1 MKTHLF
7 KNLLLIKQSP
17 IFVGLFYF
25 TDYMMKKLFLLILF
39 CCTAIV
45 NYAQCDSMKRPIVFI
60 HGFLASGDTYAGQ
73 IQRFINAGYC
83 ADQLFVFDWNSVSGN
98 GKKTDSLLSAFIN
111 NVLSHTGA
119 KQIDLVGHSAGG
131 GLGRGY
137 LIDSISADKVA
148 HYIHLGSRKW
158 FYEFNW
164 FKNNRCLNIY
174 SAGDKVIGTIGGNVE
189 GAVNLDL
196 KDKDHYEVAT
206 SEETFEAMY
215 KFLNEGNLPVKG
227 KSKKVTSVQ
236 ISGKAVLLGDNE
248 PVLNGLVNIY
258 RLNAKTGTRLSLKPD
273 AIFTI
278 NEKGHWGAFTAT
290 KKTYYEFELTTDEKS
305 QRTISYFFEP
315 FTQSNRYVYLRGFPQ
330 GNMIGMM
337 LGSLPAKDDQSAI
350 VVYSANKAMIAG
362 RDSVTV
368 NGIPVSSVTLTPANK
383 TIISSF
389 IFDDGDGKTTGK
401 GLKQFSAAPFI
412 GGVDISLP
420 VNKKSGNTIYF
431 NGRKLVL
438 PSVPSKGRILLAVF
452 N

>member
-1 MKTHLF
+1 MA
-7 KNLLLIKQSP
+7 NS
-17 IFVGLFYF
+17 
-25 TDYMMKKLFLLILF
+25 
-39 CCTAIV
+39 
-45 NYAQCDSMKRPIVFI
+45 QCDIAKRPVVFI

-73 IQRFINAGYC
+73 IQRLIKAGYC
-83 ADQLFVFDWNSVSGN
+83 ADRLFVFDWNSVSGI
-98 GKKTDSLLSAFIN
+98 GKKTDSLLSDFID
-111 NVLSHTGA
+111 NVLSHSGTT
-119 KQIDLVGHSAGG
+119 QIDLIGHSAGG

-137 LIDSISADKVA
+137 LIDSVSANKVA

-164 FKNNRCLNIY
+164 FKNNHCLNIY
-174 SAGDKVIGTIGGNVE
+174 SAGDKVIGT
-189 GAVNLDL
+189 GAGDVNGAANLDL

-215 KFLNEGNLPVKG
+215 KFMNDGNLPFKG
-227 KSKKVTSVQ
+227 KSENIKSVQ

-248 PVLNGLVNIY
+248 PLLNGLINVY

-273 AIFTI
+273 AIFTV
-278 NEKGHWGAFTAT
+278 NEKGYWGAFTAI
-290 KKTYYEFELTTDEKS
+290 KKTYYEFELRTDEKS

-337 LGSLPAKDDQSAI
+337 LGSMPAKEDQSAI

-368 NGIPVSSVTLTPANK
+368 DGIPISSSALTPASK

-389 IFDDGDGKTTGK
+389 IFDDGDGKTSGK
-401 GLKQFSAAPFI
+401 GLKQFSVAPFI

-420 VNKKSGNTIYF
+420 VNNKKGIRIYY

-438 PSVPSKGRILLAVF
+438 PAAPSKERILLAVF

>member
-1 MKTHLF
+1 MK
-7 KNLLLIKQSP
+7 
-17 IFVGLFYF
+17 
-25 TDYMMKKLFLLILF
+25 
-39 CCTAIV
+39 
-45 NYAQCDSMKRPIVFI
+45 
-60 HGFLASGDTYAGQ
+60 
-73 IQRFINAGYC
+73 
-83 ADQLFVFDWNSVSGN
+83 W
-98 GKKTDSLLSAFIN
+98 
-111 NVLSHTGA
+111 
-119 KQIDLVGHSAGG
+119 
-131 GLGRGY
+131 
-137 LIDSISADKVA
+137 
-148 HYIHLGSRKW
+148 
-158 FYEFNW
+158 
-164 FKNNRCLNIY
+164 
-174 SAGDKVIGTIGGNVE
+174 
-189 GAVNLDL
+189 
-196 KDKDHYEVAT
+196 
-206 SEETFEAMY
+206 
-215 KFLNEGNLPVKG
+215 LPVK
-227 KSKKVTSVQ
+227 KHLRRC

-389 IFDDGDGKTTGK
+389 IFDDGKTTGK

>member
-1 MKTHLF
+1 M
-7 KNLLLIKQSP
+7 SS
-17 IFVGLFYF
+17 
-25 TDYMMKKLFLLILF
+25 
-39 CCTAIV
+39 
-45 NYAQCDSMKRPIVFI
+45 AQCDATKRPIVFI

-98 GKKTDSLLSAFIN
+98 GKKTDSLLSTFIDY
-111 NVLSHTGA
+111 VLSHTGA

-137 LIDSISADKVA
+137 LIDSVNANKVA

-158 FYEFNW
+158 FYEFRW

-174 SAGDKVIGTIGGNVE
+174 SAGDKVIGTIGGDVE
-189 GAVNLDL
+189 GAINLDL

-206 SEETFEAMY
+206 SEETFVAMY
-215 KFLNEGNLPVKG
+215 KFINEASLPAKTNI
-227 KSKKVTSVQ
+227 KSTAIK
-236 ISGKAVLLGDNE
+236 ISGRAVLLGDNE
-248 PVLNGLVNIY
+248 PVINGLINVY
-258 RLNAKTGTRLSLKPD
+258 KLHPKSGQRLSATPVASLSVN
-273 AIFTI
+273 T
-278 NEKGHWGAFTAT
+278 KGYWGAFIAS
-290 KKTYYEFELTTDEKS
+290 KKTYYEFELTTDEKN

-362 RDSVTV
+362 RDNVTV
-368 NGIPVSSVTLTPANK
+368 NGTPISSLVLTPASK

-389 IFDDGDGKTTGK
+389 IFDDGDDKTSGS

-420 VNKKSGNTIYF
+420 VHNKKGNTIYY

-438 PSVPSKGRILLAVF
+438 PAAPSKERILLAVF

>member
-1 MKTHLF
+1 M
-7 KNLLLIKQSP
+7 
-17 IFVGLFYF
+17 G
-25 TDYMMKKLFLLILF
+25 KLFLFITLCCATLF
-39 CCTAIV
+39 V
-45 NYAQCDSMKRPIVFI
+45 NAQCDAKKRPVVFI

-73 IQRFINAGYC
+73 IQRFIKAGYC
-83 ADQLFVFDWNSVSGN
+83 ADRLFVFDWNSVGGN
-98 GKKTDSLLSAFIN
+98 GKKTDSLLSAFID

-119 KQIDLVGHSAGG
+119 SQIDLVGHSAGG

-137 LIDSISADKVA
+137 LIDSVDANKVA

-174 SAGDKVIGTIGGNVE
+174 SAGDKVIGTGAGDVE

-206 SEETFEAMY
+206 SEGTFEAMY
-215 KFLNEGNLPVKG
+215 KFLNAGNLPAKAKLKTG
-227 KSKKVTSVQ
+227 NSIQ

-248 PVLNGLVNIY
+248 PVRNGLINIY
-258 RLNAKTGTRLSLKPD
+258 RLHPKSGKRLSATPA
-273 AIFTI
+273 AILSV
-278 NEKGHWGAFTAT
+278 NSKGYWGAFMASS
-290 KKTYYEFELTTDEKS
+290 KTYYEFELITDEKS

-315 FTQSNRYVYLRGFPQ
+315 FTQSNRYVYLRSFPQ

-337 LGSLPAKDDQSAI
+337 LGTLPVKDDQSAI
-350 VVYSANKAMIAG
+350 VIYSANKAIIAG

-368 NGIPVSSVTLTPANK
+368 NGTPVSSLALTPASK

-389 IFDDGDGKTTGK
+389 IFDDGDGKTSGK
-401 GLKQFSAAPFI
+401 GLKEFSAAPFI
-412 GGVDISLP
+412 GGVDVSLP
-420 VNKKSGNTIYF
+420 VSNKKGNTIYY

-438 PSVPSKGRILLAVF
+438 PAPPSKERILLAVF